1 MDQKSLIVAAMKQ
14 QGLTS
19 FYQLAQR
26 LGVKDSRV
34 SELRHGKKPADEAEI
49 SMLAEMAEIDV
60 RVAFAAVHLDREKSP
75 GKRAYWEQILTQ
87 YAVASTV
94 AATVIVE
101 KISGN
106 FKHLLSCYSPRPA

>member
-1 MDQKSLIVAAMKQ
+1 MNQTELIDAAKQ
-14 QGLTS
+14 QRGLTS
-19 FYQLAQR
+19 DYSLAQA
-26 LGVKDSRV
+26 LGIRSSRV
-34 SELRHGKKPADEAEI
+34 SELRSLKKYADEAEI
-49 SMLAEMAEIDV
+49 FMLADMAGVDPHIAAAGV
-60 RVAFAAVHLDREKSP
+60 RIDREKSP
-75 GKRAYWEQILTQ
+75 SKKAYWERILTQ